1 MWMCL
6 HGLCMKC
13 SGLTPN
19 SLSIDSRYRVQ
30 GSFEARDSQMKEYLW
45 VVKQVMDKFCMTKV
59 VQMA

>member
-1 MWMCL
+1 
-6 HGLCMKC
+6 MKC